1 VRVPSPRNRAQKKS
15 KVQVKLKRAESLS
28 YVLCLSGGRAQKDR
42 AIREQKEKR
51 LLGDLEKLQAR
62 IDNRRLVNP
71 MKIGEAIGRLKERYP
86 RVARYY
92 DIAYDTDTKRFTYT
106 ANEPRRHIAEQLD
119 GSYVLKTDRSD
130 LSADEAWRI
139 YSLLSR
145 AENAFR
151 SMKSPLAERPIFH
164 QIERRVETHIFLC
177 VLGYH
182 LLVAIEKT
190 LLDQGVH
197 TSWATVRETL
207 KTHQVCTVVLPTDRG
222 AMLRIRQGST
232 PEPEH
237 KALYKRLKV
246 PEQIIR
252 AKKIWSD
259 QAAD

>member
-1 VRVPSPRNRAQKKS
+1 VICAHSLTCSPLATPRTPYAHAGATKASALLALRDVSRRRSRLA
-15 KVQVKLKRAESLS
+15 SLS
-28 YVLCLSGGRAQKDR
+28 GLYLRNPFTLGFSSTRSRRSGA
-42 AIREQKEKR
+42 E
-51 LLGDLEKLQAR
+51 
-62 IDNRRLVNP
+62 
-71 MKIGEAIGRLKERYP
+71 
-86 RVARYY
+86 
-92 DIAYDTDTKRFTYT
+92 YT

-139 YSLLSR
+139 YTLLSR

-177 VLGYH
+177 VLAYH

-222 AMLRIRQGST
+222 SVLRIRQGST